1 MEKKVEVKG
10 TISDH
15 QWGVVQNRGGG
26 RREPYKQGI
35 TSSLN
40 AQSVNVVGGIGDNDR
55 ANRDNMRVLHRKG
68 SVYTLKSHIDKD
80 HPLVLKKWKREV
92 ER

>member
-10 TISDH
+10 TISAH
-15 QWGVVQNRGGG
+15 QWGVVQNRGGW
-26 RREPYKQGI
+26 REPYRHAI
-35 TSSLN
+35 TSTHN
-40 AQSVNVVGGIGDNDR
+40 AQSVNVVGGIGETER

-80 HPLVLKKWKREV
+80 HPLVLKKWKRDAEQ
-92 ER
+92 